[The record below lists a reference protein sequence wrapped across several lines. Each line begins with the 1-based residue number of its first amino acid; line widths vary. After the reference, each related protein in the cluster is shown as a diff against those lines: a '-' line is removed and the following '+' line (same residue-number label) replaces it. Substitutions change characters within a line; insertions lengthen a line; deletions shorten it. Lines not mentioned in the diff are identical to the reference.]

1 MKPPRLTTGKSN
13 QATSNGDK
21 AGPSTTGRYIVVPSK
36 DATTEQF
43 VNSLKKKGFTVAVAT
58 SSASNPLREDEF
70 GNADAIVYPMVNM
83 GVVEGKPNHV
93 SALEFATS
101 DASDP
106 IFIVREERV
115 RHALVYTY
123 EIDRPSNTETSVY
136 SSEFMKGYER
146 AVDRFLS
153 GLAVKGISIDSS
165 ATPDESKSTWGLQA
179 TRVLESPFTGSGIR
193 VAVLD
198 TGIDFT
204 NNQNGSPKFHPDFEG
219 RKITTASFVHGVS
232 SAKDGAGHGTHC
244 VGTACGPR
252 QPSPLPRY
260 GIAHEADI
268 FVGKVL
274 DDLGSGP
281 DGWIIAGIE
290 WAIASGCQVVS
301 MSFGSEAAP
310 GEPFDPVYEE
320 LGQRA
325 LDAGT
330 LLIAAAG
337 NDSSRPD
344 VIKPVNAPANCPS
357 IMAVG
362 AVDSD
367 LNLASFTTRGVNPN
381 GGQVDIAAP
390 GVRVYSSLPLPT
402 AHGKSS
408 GTSMATPH
416 VAGIAALHAQANP
429 NARGKALWN
438 LVTGSAKSLPFGAP
452 DVGVGLVQAPVSA
465 NGSPSPFV
473 EDRPVI
479 TIQETSP
486 IIVGGGGSVGL
497 DFNDTHYRRNATNL
511 FISPSDKL
519 VSCHVI
525 HQNGKL
531 LRNFFPEIDGHQ
543 SAVMITCEK
552 STGGT
557 VVIRV
562 TGGPSGPLA
571 ISFDETALPF
581 DATRQLRYGADLKVL
596 TVRVED
602 LLTGSGPPAFPVP
615 EGWAGIIKVDN

>member
-1 MKPPRLTTGKSN
+1 MKPPRLTTEKGNLATTNGGKAS
-13 QATSNGDK
+13 S
-21 AGPSTTGRYIVVPSK
+21 STTGRYVVVPEK
-36 DATTEQF
+36 GATTEQF
-43 VNSLKKKGFTVAVAT
+43 VNSLRRKGFTVAVAS
-58 SSASNPLREDEF
+58 SSAANARREDEF
-70 GNADAIVYPMVNM
+70 GNADAIVYPRVNIA
-83 GVVEGKPNHV
+83 VVDGEPNHV
-93 SALEFATS
+93 AALEFAMS
-101 DASDP
+101 DVSDP
-106 IFIVREERV
+106 IFIVREEKV
-115 RHALVYTY
+115 RHALVYTTG
-123 EIDRPSNTETSVY
+123 IDEPSTTETSAY

-146 AVDRFLS
+146 AVDRLLS
-153 GLAVKGISIDSS
+153 RLAVKELSVEAQ
-165 ATPDESKSTWGLQA
+165 ATPDETNSTWGLQA
-179 TRVLESPFTGSGIR
+179 TRVLDTPFTGRGIR

-198 TGIDFT
+198 TGIDLT
-204 NNQNGSPKFHPDFEG
+204 NDQNGTPKFHPDFVG
-219 RKITTASFVHGVS
+219 RTITTASFVNGVS

-252 QPSPLPRY
+252 EPSPLPRY
-260 GIAHEADI
+260 GIAYEADI

-274 DDLGSGP
+274 NDLGSGA

-290 WAIASGCQVVS
+290 WAIASGCHVVS
-301 MSFGSEAAP
+301 MSFGSPAVP

-320 LGQRA
+320 LGKRA
-325 LDAGT
+325 LEAGT
-330 LLIAAAG
+330 LLVAAAG
-337 NDSSRPD
+337 NNSSRPD
-344 VIKPVNAPANCPS
+344 KIMPVNAPANCPS

-367 LNLASFTTRGVNPN
+367 LNLASFTTQGMNPN
-381 GGQVDIAAP
+381 GGQIDIAAP

-402 AHGKSS
+402 AHGRSS

-416 VAGIAALHAQANP
+416 VAGIAALHAEANAS
-429 NARGKALWN
+429 ARGKELWD
-438 LVTGSAKSLPFGAP
+438 LVTGSAKSLPFGAQ
-452 DVGVGLVQAPVSA
+452 DVGVGLVQAPIAV
-465 NGSPSPFV
+465 NGSPSPV
-473 EDRPVI
+473 LEREPRI

-497 DFNDTHYRRNATNL
+497 DFNETHYRRNATNL

-543 SAVMITCEK
+543 SAVIITCEK

-581 DATRQLRYGADLKVL
+581 DAGRQLRYGADLKVL
-596 TVRVED
+596 SVRVED
-602 LLTGSGPPAFPVP
+602 VLTGSGPPEFPVP
-615 EGWAGIIKVDN
+615 AGWAGIIKVDN

>member
-1 MKPPRLTTGKSN
+1 MRPPRLTTETN
-13 QATSNGDK
+13 NLAQANGER
-21 AGPSTTGRYIVVPSK
+21 ASSRTTGRLIVVGAR
-36 DATTEQF
+36 DATTEQL
-43 VNSLKKKGFTVAVAT
+43 VNSLERKGLTVGVAGR
-58 SSASNPLREDEF
+58 SRSEDEF
-70 GNADAIVYPMVNM
+70 GHANAIVLPKVNV
-83 GVVEGKPNHV
+83 GVVAGDSNHAA
-93 SALEFATS
+93 ALRFGAT

-106 IFIVREERV
+106 ILMVRQERV
-115 RHALVYTY
+115 RYKSVYTT
-123 EIDRPSNTETSVY
+123 EVDRPFSTEAGVY
-136 SSEFMKGYER
+136 SSEFMQGYER
-146 AVDRFLS
+146 AVDKLLS
-153 GLAVKGISIDSS
+153 RLAVKETAMGIR
-165 ATPDESKSTWGLQA
+165 AVPDETQTTWGLQA
-179 TRVLESPFTGSGIR
+179 TRVLDTPFTGRGIR

-204 NNQNGSPKFHPDFEG
+204 NDQNGTPTFHPDFKG
-219 RKITTASFVHGVS
+219 RTITSASFVSGVS
-232 SAKDGAGHGTHC
+232 SAKDGDGHGTHC

-274 DDLGSGP
+274 DDFGSGA
-281 DGWIIAGIE
+281 DGWILNGID
-290 WAIASGCQVVS
+290 WAIANGCHVVS
-301 MSFGSEAAP
+301 MSLGSSAEP
-310 GEPFDPVYEE
+310 GEPFDPVFEE
-320 LGQRA
+320 IAQRA
-325 LDAGT
+325 LEAGT
-330 LLIAAAG
+330 LIIAAAG
-337 NDSSRPD
+337 NDSRRPD

-367 LNLASFTTRGVNPN
+367 LNLASFTTQGMNAN

-390 GVRVYSSLPLPT
+390 GVRIYSSLPLPE
-402 AHGKSS
+402 AHGRSS

-416 VAGIAALHAQANP
+416 VAGIAALYAQANP
-429 NARGKALWN
+429 SARGKALWN
-438 LVTGSAKSLPFGAP
+438 LVTGFAKSLPFGVP
-452 DVGVGLVQAPVSA
+452 DVGVGLVQAPTSK
-465 NGSPSPFV
+465 NGAPA
-473 EDRPVI
+473 PVAETPGSF

-543 SAVMITCEK
+543 SAVIITCEN
-552 STGGT
+552 SAGGT
-557 VVIRV
+557 TVIRV

-571 ISFDETALPF
+571 ISFDESVLPF
-581 DATRQLRYGADLKVL
+581 DVGRQLRYAATLKVL
-596 TVRVED
+596 SVKVED
-602 LLTGSGPPAFPVP
+602 VLTGTGPPAFPVP

>member
-1 MKPPRLTTGKSN
+1 MKPPRLTTERTN
-13 QATSNGDK
+13 LAFTNGEK
-21 AGPSTTGRYIVVPSK
+21 ASSSTTGRYIVVPEK
-36 DATTEQF
+36 GTTTEQF

-58 SSASNPLREDEF
+58 SSASNPRREDEF
-70 GNADAIVYPMVNM
+70 GNADAIVYPKVNM
-83 GVVEGKPNHV
+83 AVVEGEPNHV
-93 SALEFATS
+93 AALEFATS

-106 IFIVREERV
+106 IFIVREEKV
-115 RHALVYTY
+115 RHALVYTT
-123 EIDRPSNTETSVY
+123 EIDRPSNTDTSVY
-136 SSEFMKGYER
+136 SAEFMRGYER

-153 GLAVKGISIDSS
+153 QLAVKEISLAAQ
-165 ATPDESKSTWGLQA
+165 ATLDESKSTWGLQA
-179 TRVLESPFTGSGIR
+179 TRVLETPFTGRGIR
-193 VAVLD
+193 IAVLD

-204 NNQNGSPKFHPDFEG
+204 NDQYGTPKFHPDFEG
-219 RKITTASFVHGVS
+219 RTITTASFVDGVS

-244 VGTACGPR
+244 VGTACGPM
-252 QPSPLPRY
+252 QPDPLPRY
-260 GIAHEADI
+260 GIAHEAEI

-274 DDLGSGP
+274 NDLGSGA

-290 WAIASGCQVVS
+290 WAIASGCHVIS
-301 MSFGSEAAP
+301 MSFGSAAVP

-337 NDSSRPD
+337 NNSSRPD
-344 VIKPVNAPANCPS
+344 VIRPVNAPANCPS

-390 GVRVYSSLPLPT
+390 GVKVYSSLPLPT
-402 AHGKSS
+402 AHGRSS

-416 VAGIAALHAQANP
+416 VAGIAALHAEANP

-438 LVTGSAKSLPFGAP
+438 LVTGSAKSLPFGTQ
-452 DVGVGLVQAPVSA
+452 DVGVGLVQAPTAA
-465 NGSPSPFV
+465 NGSTS
-473 EDRPVI
+473 PVI
-479 TIQETSP
+479 VGAPKFAIQETSP

-543 SAVMITCEK
+543 SAVIITCK
-552 STGGT
+552 NSTGGD

-562 TGGPSGPLA
+562 TGGPSGPLS

-581 DATRQLRYGADLKVL
+581 DQGRKLRYGAGLKVL
-596 TVRVED
+596 SVRVENV
-602 LLTGSGPPAFPVP
+602 LTGSGPPAFEVP
-615 EGWAGIIKVDN
+615 ADWAGIIKVDN

>member
-1 MKPPRLTTGKSN
+1 MKPPRLTTEKSN
-13 QATSNGDK
+13 LATTNGEM
-21 AGPSTTGRYIVVPSK
+21 ASSSTTGRYIVVPSK

-43 VNSLKKKGFTVAVAT
+43 VNSLKRKGFTVAVAT
-58 SSASNPLREDEF
+58 SSAFNSRRKDEF
-70 GNADAIVYPMVNM
+70 ENADAIVYPRVNIA
-83 GVVEGKPNHV
+83 VVAGEPNHV
-93 SALEFATS
+93 AALEFATS

-106 IFIVREERV
+106 IFIVREEKV
-115 RHALVYTY
+115 RHALVYTT
-123 EIDRPSNTETSVY
+123 EIDRPSGTETSVY

-153 GLAVKGISIDSS
+153 RLAVKEITVESQ

-179 TRVLESPFTGSGIR
+179 TRVLETPFTGRGIR
-193 VAVLD
+193 IAVLD

-204 NNQNGSPKFHPDFEG
+204 NDQDGNPKFHPDFEG
-219 RKITTASFVHGVS
+219 RTITTASFVDGVG

-244 VGTACGPR
+244 VGTACGPM

-274 DDLGSGP
+274 DDLGLGA

-301 MSFGSEAAP
+301 MSFGSDAVP

-337 NDSSRPD
+337 NNSSRPD
-344 VIKPVNAPANCPS
+344 VIRPVNAPANCPS

-381 GGQVDIAAP
+381 GGQIDIAAP
-390 GVRVYSSLPLPT
+390 GVRVYSSVPLPQ
-402 AHGKSS
+402 AHGRSS

-416 VAGIAALHAQANP
+416 VAGIAALYAQANP

-452 DVGVGLVQAPVSA
+452 DVGVGLVQAPTSA
-465 NGSPSPFV
+465 NGSPSPVV
-473 EDRPVI
+473 EDRPVFA
-479 TIQETSP
+479 IQETSP

-497 DFNDTHYRRNATNL
+497 DFNDTHYRRVGTNL
-511 FISPSDKL
+511 FSSSQDKL

-543 SAVMITCEK
+543 SAVIITCK
-552 STGGT
+552 NGGAT
-557 VVIRV
+557 SIIRV
-562 TGGPSGPLA
+562 VGGPTGPIT
-571 ISFDETALPF
+571 ISFTETDLPF
-581 DATRQLRYGADLKVL
+581 DQGKQLRFSSGLKVFSIK
-596 TVRVED
+596 VED
-602 LLTGSGPPAFPVP
+602 VFTGQGPEAFVVP
-615 EGWAGIIKVDN
+615 DGWAGIIKIDN